1 MSFLERTDWNGGLN
15 ITDYSLVNLLIY
27 VHE

>member
-1 MSFLERTDWNGGLN
+1 MSFLERTDWNGGFDIN
-15 ITDYSLVNLLIY
+15 DFSLVNLLIY

>member
-1 MSFLERTDWNGGLN
+1 MSFLERTDRNGGLD
-15 ITDYSLVNLLIY
+15 ITDFSLVNLLIY

>member
-1 MSFLERTDWNGGLN
+1 MSVLERTDWNGGLD